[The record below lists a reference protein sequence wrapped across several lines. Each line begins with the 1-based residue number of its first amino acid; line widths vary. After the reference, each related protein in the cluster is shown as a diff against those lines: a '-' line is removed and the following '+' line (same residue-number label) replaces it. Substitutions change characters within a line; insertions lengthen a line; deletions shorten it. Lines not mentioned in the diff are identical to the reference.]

1 MKEYLKLLK
10 EEDILR
16 KLSTI
21 QLIAYFGAWFSNVAI
36 YTLLLELSVSAETVA
51 FVAMLHFLAGVI
63 QAPLSGSIIDSMKPK
78 KLLLILISFEIVST
92 FCLIFI
98 HDINDLYFLYIL
110 VFIKMAAASFY
121 FTTEMSLLPKI
132 LSGNKLQ
139 LANELHSI
147 IWSISYTFGMAIS
160 GFVVY
165 AMGIKFAFLLDTLMF
180 IFGFILLYKL
190 EINVVFEKSKE
201 NLLQMMADTFKYL
214 RLNPRAFHLMV
225 VHAFVGLT
233 AFDALVALMAD
244 RYYASVISVSLAI
257 GLMHSARAFGL
268 MIGPIFLKKFTNNK
282 GIAYIFLAQAIA
294 VWIWS
299 YFMQSFYLS
308 LLASVFVG
316 FFTTSLWSYT
326 YTLLQKNVDEKYYGR
341 IVAYNDMLFLGT
353 ASFTSLMIG
362 YLVSQDFSLQSVLN
376 FMGVGFV
383 IGGIYFA
390 WVIKNQKVE
399 EIS

>member
-1 MKEYLKLLK
+1 
-10 EEDILR
+10 
-16 KLSTI
+16 
-21 QLIAYFGAWFSNVAI
+21 
-36 YTLLLELSVSAETVA
+36 
-51 FVAMLHFLAGVI
+51 
-63 QAPLSGSIIDSMKPK
+63 
-78 KLLLILISFEIVST
+78 
-92 FCLIFI
+92 
-98 HDINDLYFLYIL
+98 
-110 VFIKMAAASFY
+110 MAAASFY

-214 RLNPRAFHLMV
+214 QFNPRAFHLMV

-233 AFDALVALMAD
+233 TFDALVALMAD
-244 RYYASVISVSLAI
+244 RYYASIISVSLAI

-268 MIGPIFLKKFTNNK
+268 MIGPVFLKRFTNNK
-282 GIAYIFLAQAIA
+282 GITYIFLAQAIA

-299 YFMQSFYLS
+299 YFMQNFYLS

>member
-36 YTLLLELSVSAETVA
+36 YTLLLELSVSAEIVA

-165 AMGIKFAFLLDTLMF
+165 AMGVKFAFLLDTLMF
-180 IFGFILLYKL
+180 IFGFVLLYKL

-214 RLNPRAFHLMV
+214 RFNPRAFHLMV

-244 RYYASVISVSLAI
+244 KYYASVISVSLAI

-268 MIGPIFLKKFTNNK
+268 MIGPIFLKRFTNNK
-282 GIAYIFLAQAIA
+282 GITYIFLAQAIA

-299 YFMQSFYLS
+299 YFMQNFYLS

-316 FFTTSLWSYT
+316 FFTTTLWSYT

-353 ASFTSLMIG
+353 ASFASFMIG

-383 IGGIYFA
+383 VGGIYFA

>member
-10 EEDILR
+10 EENTLK

-36 YTLLLELSVSAETVA
+36 YTLLLELSVSAEIVA

-165 AMGIKFAFLLDTLMF
+165 AMGVKFAFLLDTLMF
-180 IFGFILLYKL
+180 IFGFVLLYKL

-214 RLNPRAFHLMV
+214 QFNPRAFHLMV

-244 RYYASVISVSLAI
+244 KYYASVISVSLAI

-268 MIGPIFLKKFTNNK
+268 MIGPVFLKKFTNNK
-282 GIAYIFLAQAIA
+282 GITYIFIAQAIA
-294 VWIWS
+294 IWIWS
-299 YFMQSFYLS
+299 YFMQNFYLS

-353 ASFTSLMIG
+353 ASFASFMIG

-383 IGGIYFA
+383 VGGIYFA